1 MAFSL
6 IFYKTNSLWVV
17 GAMHSIWN
25 FFQGPVF
32 GVQVSGL
39 SSFSSVFKPI
49 FIEGKELINGGAFGF
64 EGGLAVTVVMLIT
77 VISSLVLIGK
87 QPQKE
92 TFGKSI

>member
-1 MAFSL
+1 MTYVLGF
-6 IFYKTNSLWVV
+6 FYLALLKIGEVIY
-17 GAMHSIWN
+17 HSCAIWI
-25 FFQGPVF
+25 
-32 GVQVSGL
+32 L
-39 SSFSSVFKPI
+39 SSTSVFKPI